1 LSAQTKLSDERRRAV
16 SRKDHRD
23 SPPNWGEIV
32 AQKDYFLAAAKGY
45 PSGSRSSGETI
56 RVAPAASSPFKPRS
70 TVTSTSN
77 AADSTGSAV
86 WRDAAE
92 ARQWVRRS

>member
-1 LSAQTKLSDERRRAV
+1 M
-16 SRKDHRD
+16 HRD
-23 SPPNWGEIV
+23 VVQAVHGAAIRTRSQVSVRVGEIV
-32 AQKDYFLAAAKGY
+32 AQKDYFLAAAKRY

-56 RVAPAASSPFKPRS
+56 RVAPAASSPFNPRS

-92 ARQWVRRS
+92 AQQWLLRS